1 MRGGPGGLLWRSL
14 LRLFPQRFRDQFAAA
29 MIEQLERDCTAARSR
44 GRLAAV
50 WCLVAN
56 AADLIRSA
64 VAERWSPTW
73 KGPDGLPTEEP
84 GMTWTLSE
92 WAQDLRHA
100 GRALRRTPGF
110 TALAV
115 GMLGLAIGANAGMF
129 GVVNTVLLRPLP
141 YSNQDRLL
149 YIAAS
154 APGSDFP
161 PEFGVANEFYV
172 QYKEQS
178 KLLEDVS
185 TFNSFTSTLRV
196 EDRVERVRMSA
207 PTNSLYST
215 LGTRPILGRLPVAED
230 ENNVAVI
237 SYALWTSWF
246 GRDSSVLGR
255 SYQISGQM
263 RAIIGVMGP
272 EFRFPSDGTLLWIAG
287 EIRPTDIRNPGRFGT
302 NLVARMVPGAT
313 PETVAQELT
322 NLARRL
328 PERFGGPPSYARTI
342 EQHRAVVRPLVDRLL
357 GPVSRPLW
365 VLLGA
370 TGIVLLIA
378 CANVANL
385 FLVRAEGRQRD
396 LAVRRALGAA
406 RGQLIRLQMAESVIV
421 AGLAGVLAIV
431 LASVTFPLFLSA
443 APEGI
448 PRIDQVGLDVPTLL
462 FGLTAAIGAAL
473 ACGIVPA
480 LRGSSPDL
488 QRLRDGGRGSTRR
501 RHWARNGLV
510 TAQTALALVLLI
522 GSGLL
527 VRSFWALRHVDPGY
541 ETADIFTFQIAPDRP
556 SLNDAPTFAQFDLD
570 FMDRLRA
577 LPGVQSVGLVE
588 NVPLDEGTASTRF
601 RSEGADAD
609 KGTLLNFTWTAGDY
623 FGTMGISLL
632 QGRTFEHSDH
642 TTSLGNVIISRSA
655 ANLLW
660 PNQDPIGRRLQSE
673 GSQSWETVVGVV
685 EDVMQDGFRETPDP
699 LVYFSL
705 VGADSGSR
713 AVSSPAYVVK
723 TARAEQIAPEVRA
736 LAREV
741 APEAPMYRVYTMEE
755 LARRSM
761 VSLSFT
767 MLTLGVAASLALIL
781 GAVGLYGVLSYVVA
795 ERTREIGVRMALG
808 ARAEQVRS
816 MVVAQGARVVGAGVV
831 IGIVV
836 ALAST
841 RALASLLFGVQAI
854 DMTTFAGMSVSMVA
868 IGLLASYLPARRAS
882 NVDPIES
889 LRGD

>member
-1 MRGGPGGLLWRSL
+1 VRTLLALL
-14 LRLFPQRFRDQFAAA
+14 LRLFPEPFRDRFGPG
-29 MIEQLERDCTAARSR
+29 MIEQVERDYHQARLR
-44 GRLAAV
+44 GRLSAG
-50 WCLVAN
+50 WCLLAN
-56 AADLIRSA
+56 ALDVVRSA

-73 KGPDGLPTEEP
+73 TGPDGLPTEEE
-84 GMTWTLSE
+84 GMNSTLTE
-92 WAQDLRHA
+92 WVRDLRHA
-100 GRALRRTPGF
+100 TRALKRTPGF

-129 GVVNTVLLRPLP
+129 GVVNTVLLTPLP
-141 YSNQDRLL
+141 YDHPDRLV

-161 PEFGVANEFYV
+161 PEFGVAPEFYL

-185 TFNSFTSTLRV
+185 TFNSFTSTLKV
-196 EDRVERVRMSA
+196 EDRVERVRMSW
-207 PTNSLYST
+207 PTNSMFST
-215 LGTRPILGRLPVAED
+215 LGARPILGRLPVAED
-230 ENNVAVI
+230 ENQVAVI
-237 SYALWTSWF
+237 SYKLWTSWF
-246 GRDSSVLGR
+246 GRDSSVIGR
-255 SYQISGQM
+255 SYYMSGRM
-263 RAIIGVMGP
+263 RTVVGIMGP
-272 EFRFPSDGTLLWIAG
+272 AFKFPDDATLLWIAS
-287 EIRPTDIRNPGRFGT
+287 EIRPSDIETPGRFGT
-302 NLVARMVPGAT
+302 NLVARMAPGAT
-313 PETVAQELT
+313 PEAVAQEL
-322 NLARRL
+322 NSLAKRL
-328 PERFGGPPSYARTI
+328 PERFGGSSNYSRMI
-342 EQHRAVVRPLVDRLL
+342 QQHRAIVRPLVDQML

-370 TGIVLLIA
+370 TAIVLLIA

-406 RGQLIRLQMAESVIV
+406 RGQLIRLQMAEAVIV
-421 AGLAGVLAIV
+421 AGIAGVLAIV
-431 LASVTFPLFLSA
+431 LASVTFPLFLRA
-443 APEGI
+443 APRDI
-448 PRIDQVGLDVPTLL
+448 LRLDQVSLDIPTLL
-462 FGLTAAIGAAL
+462 FALAAAITAAI

-501 RHWARNGLV
+501 GHWARNGLV
-510 TAQTALALVLLI
+510 AGQTALALVLLI

-541 ETADIFTFQIAPDRP
+541 ETRDIFTFQIAPDRP
-556 SLNDAPTFAQFDLD
+556 SLTDARSFAQFDLA

-588 NVPLDEGTASTRF
+588 NVPLDEGTSVARF
-601 RSEGADAD
+601 RTDGTEAEG
-609 KGTLLNFTWTAGDY
+609 GTLLHFTWTAGDY
-623 FGTMGISLL
+623 FPTMGISVLK
-632 QGRTFEHSDH
+632 GRTFEQADH
-642 TTSLGNVIISRSA
+642 LTSLGHVIISRSA

-660 PNQDPIGRRLQSE
+660 PNQDPIGRRLKSDRA
-673 GSQSWETVVGVV
+673 QSWETVVGVV
-685 EDVMQDGFRETPDP
+685 EDVMQDDFRDAANP

-713 AVSSPAYVVK
+713 QVSSPAYVVK
-723 TARAEQIAPEVRA
+723 TARAEQIAPEVRS
-736 LAREV
+736 LVREV
-741 APEAPMYRVYTMEE
+741 APEAPMYRVYTMAE

-761 VSLSFT
+761 ISLSFT
-767 MLTLGVAASLALIL
+767 MLTLGIAAALALVL

-831 IGIVV
+831 IGIAV
-836 ALAST
+836 AIAAT
-841 RALASLLFGVQAI
+841 RALASLLFGVQSLDI
-854 DMTTFAGMSVSMVA
+854 VTFAATSLAMVMV
-868 IGLLASYLPARRAS
+868 GLLASYLPARRAS

-889 LRGD
+889 LRGE